1 MRKGWWEVDEGTD
14 GVSVFLLPDPK
25 KDFLTV
31 ALPFQSGLKG

>member
-1 MRKGWWEVDEGTD
+1 MDDGTD

-31 ALPFQSGLKG
+31 VQSGLKG